1 MPIVTKFSIFYRLLI
16 DEFWIIVCYA
26 LSWLLIWKGDDIL
39 TCALF
44 SKQVW
49 GSWMYIDV
57 GLCWF
62 FSRGS
67 NLCSKHVFEFQNH
80 SASLTDIIT
89 FCLVVTADFSC
100 LNIFSCYGPQYIEFQ
115 RMHEILK
122 ADSFCERWSLV

>member
-26 LSWLLIWKGDDIL
+26 LSWLLIWKGM
-39 TCALF
+39 TYWHMPYFQNKFEEVGC
-44 SKQVW
+44 
-49 GSWMYIDV
+49 IDV

-67 NLCSKHVFEFQNH
+67 NLCSKHVFEFQDH

-89 FCLVVTADFSC
+89 FCLAVTADFSC
-100 LNIFSCYGPQYIEFQ
+100 LNIFSCYGSQYIEFQ

-122 ADSFCERWSLV
+122 ADSFCERWSLI